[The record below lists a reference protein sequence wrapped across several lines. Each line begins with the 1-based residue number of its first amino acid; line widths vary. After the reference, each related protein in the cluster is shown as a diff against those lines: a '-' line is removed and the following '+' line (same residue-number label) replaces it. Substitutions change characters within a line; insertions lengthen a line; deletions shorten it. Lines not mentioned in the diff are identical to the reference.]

1 MLLRRTLL
9 ALLLVLAAWPVAAA
23 GADTPAAPRVVYDV
37 SSPDPVHLK
46 NILDRVSLLQNLY
59 GSDPFAASIVV
70 VLHDGAIP
78 LFARQQA
85 RYQKELVARAR
96 DLATGDV
103 IRFRLCQA
111 SARMQ
116 GFAPKDFDGF
126 IEPVPMADAEIIR
139 LQQAGH
145 AYLK

>member
-1 MLLRRTLL
+1 MPLRRLL
-9 ALLLVLAAWPVAAA
+9 HALLLAVALLPAAAA
-23 GADTPAAPRVVYDV
+23 GTEAYAPARVVYDV
-37 SSPDPVHLK
+37 SSPDPKHLQ

-70 VLHDGAIP
+70 VLHEGAIP

-85 RYQKELVARAR
+85 RFQKNLVARAR
-96 DLATGDV
+96 DLATGEV

-116 GFAPKDFDGF
+116 GFTPQDFDRF

-145 AYLK
+145 AYLH